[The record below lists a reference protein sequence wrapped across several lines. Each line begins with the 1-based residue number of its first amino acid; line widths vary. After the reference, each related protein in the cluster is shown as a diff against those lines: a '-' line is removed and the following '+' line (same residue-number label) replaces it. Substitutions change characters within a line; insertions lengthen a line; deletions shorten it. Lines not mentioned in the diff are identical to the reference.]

1 MTFDALVGHNVGRT
15 FARRDPAPA
24 SIQEGTKMS
33 LSCRSSASRSLL
45 LAAALLVAVGCAH
58 SVVVAPKP
66 PPERPAADRIPAD
79 VGLYLTKEFT
89 GYKVSES
96 KMGDKWNYDNLGQA
110 SATQV
115 RLGLAQIFRTVELVD
130 ERPPFSKPQT
140 RTLHAVVEPGI
151 DKFEFDIPFTKFQV
165 YPVKILYKIT
175 VYDTSGKVILVRIVE
190 GIGDVKG
197 SPGFDFAENPSKS
210 ASKAVEDGANKL
222 LDALFASDEIKR
234 LTDR

>member
-1 MTFDALVGHNVGRT
+1 
-15 FARRDPAPA
+15 
-24 SIQEGTKMS
+24 MS
-33 LSCRSSASRSLL
+33 PLGRSSASRSLF
-45 LAAALLVAVGCAH
+45 LATALLVAVGCAH

-66 PPERPAADRIPAD
+66 PPERAAADRVPAD
-79 VGLYLTKEFT
+79 VGLYLTREFT

-96 KMGDKWNYDNLGQA
+96 KMGDTWNYDNLGQA

-165 YPVKILYKIT
+165 YPAKIFYKIT
-175 VYDTSGKVILVRIVE
+175 VYDPSGKVILVTTVE

-197 SPGFDFAENPSKS
+197 SAGFDFAENPSKS